1 MANFAFH
8 DPMAIAAALLSA
20 AIIGLAKGGLTGL
33 GVLAVPVMALVISP
47 VQAAGITLPILIAS
61 DAISVWAW
69 WKTWDLRT
77 FALLMPGAVA
87 GIALGWAT
95 AALVSDD
102 VVRLI
107 VGVIAVVFA
116 MRWFLQSKARR
127 DEARPHNAVKA
138 TFWGGLT
145 GYTSF
150 VAHAGGPPYQV
161 YTMPLQMDPRT
172 YTGTNVLSFTTI
184 NAVKVI
190 PYFML
195 GQFATENLF
204 SSAVLIPVAAAFTFV
219 GAWLIHRMRT
229 EVFYPL
235 TYALVLLVGAKLIWD
250 GVFGLLA

>member
-1 MANFAFH
+1 MGSFAFH
-8 DPMAIAAALLSA
+8 DPVAIAAALLSA

-33 GVLAVPVMALVISP
+33 GTLAVPVMALVMSP

-69 WKTWDLRT
+69 WRTWDLRT
-77 FALLMPGAVA
+77 FALLMPGAMA

-95 AALVSDD
+95 AAFVSDD
-102 VVRLI
+102 AVRLI
-107 VGVIAVVFA
+107 VGAIAVVFA
-116 MRWFLQSKARR
+116 LRWFLQTQAQR
-127 DEARPHNAVKA
+127 DVARPHDAVKA
-138 TFWGGLT
+138 TFWGSLT

-195 GQFATENLF
+195 GQFDTENLM

-219 GAWLIHRMRT
+219 GAWVIRRMRA
-229 EVFYPL
+229 EVFYPI
-235 TYALVLLVGAKLIWD
+235 TYALILLVGAKLIWD
-250 GVFGLLA
+250 GVNGLIA